1 MAERV
6 RAFDWAS
13 TPLGPIEQWPQ
24 SLATAVGICMN
35 SRFPMFVWW
44 GPQLVN
50 IYNDAYVPILGK
62 RHPAAFG
69 RPARES
75 WDEIWPVVGPQAQ
88 AVMERGEATWNER
101 VLLVMERHGYTEDTY
116 FTWSY
121 SPIID
126 ESGGI
131 GGLFC
136 ACTEETQ
143 RVRAE
148 TERDELLAR
157 LEAEHQRLAS
167 AFEQSPAF
175 VALLRGREHVFEMVN
190 ARYLQLIGERQVVG
204 KAVREAL
211 PDLEGQGFFELLD
224 QVYASGRPFVG
235 TGMTARLH
243 SGPAQALQDRVLDFV
258 YQPMHGTDGAV
269 TGILVHGVDVTE
281 RRRVEERDRFLL
293 ALDDAVRPL
302 TDAGE
307 ITRTFAR
314 MLAEHLDVDR
324 CAYADVEADQDT
336 FNLTG
341 DFNRGVPSIV
351 GRYRFADFGAEVLE
365 LMRLDKP
372 FVAAD
377 VETHQPPIGDQSAYR
392 QTMIRSVI
400 CVPLHKGGRFVAA
413 MAVHKATPRAWRA
426 DEVELVRNVASR
438 CWESIERV
446 RVERTLRESEEHFR
460 AAFDQ
465 AVVGMALTDL
475 KGRVLRINDA
485 FCRIVDRPAA
495 ELIGRTSNDYTHPGD
510 IGRNIEFIRLLET
523 DAGQSAVFEKRYVRR
538 DGRVVWVQVNLSPTR
553 DSAGRVVA
561 LLGVVHDITDR
572 KTAHDEL
579 RRAKEQ
585 AERASEA
592 KSEFLATLSH
602 ELRTPL
608 TPVLLTVSLMESHPQ
623 LPPDLSEDV
632 ALIRRNVELESRL
645 ISDLLDLT
653 RIERGKLQLDV
664 QDVDLHL
671 LIRSA
676 IDICQREASARLL
689 VDLGATRHTVR
700 GDSTRLQQIFW
711 NLINNAQK
719 FTPAQGQITVRSF
732 DAPGGMVRVEVADT
746 GAGID
751 AAVLPRLFNAF
762 EQGEVRAVRQQA
774 GLGLGLAISRRLAE
788 AHGGTITAASAGRG
802 HGATFTVDL
811 PVVAVF
817 HRDVAGHR
825 TAPAAQ
831 ATQPLNVLLVE
842 DHEATLHV
850 LSKLL
855 RGLGHRVTGVSS
867 VATATTAADRDGFD
881 LIISDLGLP
890 DGSGLDVM
898 RHLRE
903 RYHGRAIALTGYG
916 MESDIAASRDAGFVE
931 HLTKPVDLTALQ
943 AAIHRV
949 CSRDTS

>member
-1 MAERV
+1 
-6 RAFDWAS
+6 
-13 TPLGPIEQWPQ
+13 
-24 SLATAVGICMN
+24 
-35 SRFPMFVWW
+35 MFVWW

-136 ACTEETQ
+136 ACTEERQ

-446 RVERTLRESEEHFR
+446 RV
-460 AAFDQ
+460 
-465 AVVGMALTDL
+465 
-475 KGRVLRINDA
+475 
-485 FCRIVDRPAA
+485 
-495 ELIGRTSNDYTHPGD
+495 
-510 IGRNIEFIRLLET
+510 
-523 DAGQSAVFEKRYVRR
+523 
-538 DGRVVWVQVNLSPTR
+538 
-553 DSAGRVVA
+553 
-561 LLGVVHDITDR
+561 
-572 KTAHDEL
+572 
-579 RRAKEQ
+579 
-585 AERASEA
+585 
-592 KSEFLATLSH
+592 
-602 ELRTPL
+602 
-608 TPVLLTVSLMESHPQ
+608 
-623 LPPDLSEDV
+623 
-632 ALIRRNVELESRL
+632 
-645 ISDLLDLT
+645 
-653 RIERGKLQLDV
+653 
-664 QDVDLHL
+664 
-671 LIRSA
+671 
-676 IDICQREASARLL
+676 
-689 VDLGATRHTVR
+689 
-700 GDSTRLQQIFW
+700 
-711 NLINNAQK
+711 
-719 FTPAQGQITVRSF
+719 
-732 DAPGGMVRVEVADT
+732 
-746 GAGID
+746 
-751 AAVLPRLFNAF
+751 
-762 EQGEVRAVRQQA
+762 
-774 GLGLGLAISRRLAE
+774 
-788 AHGGTITAASAGRG
+788 
-802 HGATFTVDL
+802 
-811 PVVAVF
+811 
-817 HRDVAGHR
+817 
-825 TAPAAQ
+825 
-831 ATQPLNVLLVE
+831 
-842 DHEATLHV
+842 
-850 LSKLL
+850 
-855 RGLGHRVTGVSS
+855 
-867 VATATTAADRDGFD
+867 
-881 LIISDLGLP
+881 
-890 DGSGLDVM
+890 
-898 RHLRE
+898 
-903 RYHGRAIALTGYG
+903 
-916 MESDIAASRDAGFVE
+916 
-931 HLTKPVDLTALQ
+931 
-943 AAIHRV
+943 
-949 CSRDTS
+949 